1 MRVGQSSGIPTQNLV
16 VADAD
21 GHIGWTL
28 AGPLPRRAVPSGGLP
43 VAGGEYR
50 SWSGYLA
57 PEEYPAKLDPQLG
70 RLWTANSRQ
79 LSGPD
84 QDKIGGR
91 DADMGARASQIRD
104 DLAARENFDERALLD
119 IQLDDHALWI
129 EFWRCLLLEALDEVA
144 TAGHPQ
150 RAEFRRLIER
160 WNGRAQAD
168 AIGYTL
174 VRSFYWSIY
183 EAWFGRLDTELRH
196 IYPTAGYGVASRRV
210 EPVMETLAAKRAWVP
225 AGMADWRTFLLD
237 RVDTVIELATQN
249 GAPLE
254 AAKWGDINRVI
265 IAHPLARFLPL
276 FGRWL
281 AVSADPLPG
290 DVHMPRVQTPEFGA
304 SERVVVAP
312 GHEETGIFHMPGGQ
326 SGHPL
331 SPFFLAGHEAW
342 VRGEPTPLLPGPAVH
357 HLVLEP

>member
-1 MRVGQSSGIPTQNLV
+1 
-16 VADAD
+16 
-21 GHIGWTL
+21 
-28 AGPLPRRAVPSGGLP
+28 
-43 VAGGEYR
+43 
-50 SWSGYLA
+50 
-57 PEEYPAKLDPQLG
+57 
-70 RLWTANSRQ
+70 
-79 LSGPD
+79 
-84 QDKIGGR
+84 
-91 DADMGARASQIRD
+91 
-104 DLAARENFDERALLD
+104 
-119 IQLDDHALWI
+119 
-129 EFWRCLLLEALDEVA
+129 
-144 TAGHPQ
+144 
-150 RAEFRRLIER
+150 
-160 WNGRAQAD
+160 
-168 AIGYTL
+168 
-174 VRSFYWSIY
+174 
-183 EAWFGRLDTELRH
+183 
-196 IYPTAGYGVASRRV
+196 
-210 EPVMETLAAKRAWVP
+210 
-225 AGMADWRTFLLD
+225 MADWRTFLLD
-237 RVDTVIELATQN
+237 RVDTVIALATQN